1 MIDLSDIKE
10 IHIYKERCDLRMGI
24 QGLSIL
30 AQELF
35 SISEMK
41 HKLFIFFGSTQKNI
55 KILELDNDGWWL
67 YQKKLF
73 EGKYI
78 FPKEVKTITK
88 LELELL
94 LNGLSI
100 DTYRRHKEAKI
111 SKNY

>member
-1 MIDLSDIKE
+1 MIDLSDVKE
-10 IHIYKERCDLRMGI
+10 IYIYKEKCDLRMGI

-30 AQELF
+30 AQELL

-41 HKLFIFFGSTQKNI
+41 HKLFVFFGTSKNNI

-73 EGKYI
+73 EGHYI

-88 LELELL
+88 AELYLL
-94 LNGLSI
+94 LNGLSV

>member
-1 MIDLSDIKE
+1 MIDLQNIRE
-10 IHIYKERCDLRMGI
+10 IYVYKERCDLRMGI

-30 AQELF
+30 AQEL
-35 SISEMK
+35 STIDEMK
-41 HKLFIFFGSTQKNI
+41 HKIFIFFGTNLKNV

-78 FPKEVKTITK
+78 FPKEVNKISK
-88 LELELL
+88 AELELL
-94 LNGLSI
+94 LSGLSV

-111 SKNY
+111 RVNY

>member
-1 MIDLSDIKE
+1 
-10 IHIYKERCDLRMGI
+10 MGI
-24 QGLSIL
+24 KGLSIL
-30 AQELF
+30 AQELS
-35 SISEMK
+35 SINEMK
-41 HKLFIFFGSTQKNI
+41 HKLFVFFGSTQNNI

-67 YQKKLF
+67 YQKRLF

>member
-1 MIDLSDIKE
+1 MIDLNNIKE
-10 IHIYKERCDLRMGI
+10 IYVYKERCDLRMGI

-30 AQELF
+30 AQEL
-35 SISEMK
+35 STISEMK
-41 HKLFIFFGSTQKNI
+41 HKLFIFFGSTQNNI

-78 FPKEVKTITK
+78 FPKEVKSITK
-88 LELELL
+88 LELELM